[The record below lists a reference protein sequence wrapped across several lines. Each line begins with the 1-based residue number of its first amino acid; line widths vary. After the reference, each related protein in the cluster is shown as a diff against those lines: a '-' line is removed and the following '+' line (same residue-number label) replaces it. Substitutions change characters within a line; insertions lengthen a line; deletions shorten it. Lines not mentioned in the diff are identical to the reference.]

1 MKKMKYSK
9 LLVCSLLLLSH
20 QGVNAQLL
28 KGVLKAPQKVETL
41 QIAYSLNGDV
51 LSNVYRDI
59 T

>member
-41 QIAYSLNGDV
+41 QIAYSRGCTKQCLPGHHV
-51 LSNVYRDI
+51 
-59 T
+59 

>member
-28 KGVLKAPQKVETL
+28 KGVLKAPQK
-41 QIAYSLNGDV
+41 
-51 LSNVYRDI
+51 
-59 T
+59 